1 VVRDE
6 VVAVDMKP
14 SRPWVLDV
22 MAIAMLFSVVIWL
35 ASLVVIYWA
44 DEYASPSWNEQSV
57 PAPRTY

>member
-14 SRPWVLDV
+14 SRPWVLYV